1 MPAVQ
6 GCRDLFNRVRGDF
19 SWLYKRLRGEVDS
32 DYMISLRKSE
42 HLCIDKLKELQWKK
56 VKLLIEHAFDS
67 VPFYRQQM
75 NELGV
80 HPSDICTLDDFKKLP
95 LLTKRDLREREKDLI
110 SSKYSLASLRASQTG
125 GSTGEPVKVYMD
137 QRRIRLATTDEIW
150 ADGLSGWKIGEP
162 IARLWG
168 APEIGR
174 VVSKPRRLFRRYL
187 LNPGY
192 MIEAYDLDRE
202 TFLSFVDNYC
212 KWHPTLI
219 VGYASSLRE
228 LSQFL
233 LAEGLKLV
241 SPKAV
246 ISTAELLDE
255 HTRCLIEEAFR
266 CPVID
271 RYGSREMGL
280 IACQCVKGEK
290 YHVNMNRVYLEV
302 IPDNDETHLHKS
314 GKIVVTDLGNFGMPL
329 IRYEIGDRAQLSENH
344 DCMCG
349 IQSDCLDY
357 LEGRIF
363 DFLVTAD
370 GKKIHGLTFN
380 RYIFQISG
388 VSQYRLV
395 QESRGLVRIQVI
407 ENQPI
412 AAEQIDQLKV
422 LIREK
427 IGGNTKVEF
436 EKVNSLPKTPSGK
449 HRYIECHVLP
459 DDPL

>member
-1 MPAVQ
+1 MPLVQ
-6 GCRDLFNRVRGDF
+6 GCRDLYNGVRGNF
-19 SWLYKRLRGEVDS
+19 SWSYKKLRGEVDS
-32 DYMISLRKSE
+32 DYMMSLRESE
-42 HLCIDKLKELQWKK
+42 YLCIDELKELQWKK

-80 HPSDICTLDDFKKLP
+80 HPSDIGTPDDFKKLP
-95 LLTKRDLREREKDLI
+95 LLTKRDLRERQKDLI
-110 SSKYSLASLRASQTG
+110 SNKYALASLRVSQTG

-137 QRRIRLATTDEIW
+137 QRRMQFATTDEIW
-150 ADGLSGWKIGEP
+150 GDGLSGWKIGEP

-174 VVSKPRRLFRRYL
+174 VVSWPRRLFRHHL

-192 MIEAYDLDRE
+192 MIEAYDLNRE
-202 TFLSFVDNYC
+202 TFLRFIDNYR

-233 LAEGLKLV
+233 LAEGVKLV

-255 HTRCLIEEAFR
+255 HTRCLIKEAFR

-271 RYGSREMGL
+271 RYGSREIGL
-280 IACQCVKGEK
+280 IACQCGKGEK

-302 IPDNDETHLHKS
+302 IPDNDNETHLDKS
-314 GKIVVTDLGNFGMPL
+314 GKIVVTDLGNYGMPL

-344 DCMCG
+344 ECICG
-349 IQSDCLDY
+349 MQSDYLDY
-357 LEGRIF
+357 LEGRMF

-370 GKKIHGLTFN
+370 GRKIHGLTFN
-380 RYIFQISG
+380 RHIFQIPG

-395 QESRGLVRIQVI
+395 QESRNLLRIQVI
-407 ENQPI
+407 ENKPI
-412 AAEQIDQLKV
+412 AGEQIDQLKV
-422 LIREK
+422 LIGEK

-436 EKVNSLPKTPSGK
+436 EKVNSLPKTPGGK
-449 HRYIECHVLP
+449 YRYIECHVLP
-459 DDPL
+459 DDH